1 MKNQKNAVVAA
12 ALVSGL
18 TAFSAAQAAPE
29 IYGKANITVDS
40 YENAAGDDAIRV
52 QSNASRLGV
61 KGKVK
66 LPEGLTAIYQAEFEI
81 NIDDGKKTST
91 IDGTDDGGDDFE
103 FDINSVFSQ
112 RNIYAGLK
120 GSMGTV
126 KVGFFDTITKK
137 AQGKVDLF
145 NDLDVGDIKDV
156 LEGEDRGANTI
167 QFESGKFA
175 DGAAKAKLAL
185 FQGEDVGGDD
195 NGIGDGYAFGIDY
208 SAGALKAAVSYSDAA
223 SVITDE
229 KIIRVSAQYKT
240 EGGTKLGAMIHK
252 EDAADG
258 EDGMGYVLS
267 ASVPFGSSYAFN
279 VQYAAADEEIAKSV
293 ESQINV
299 GVVRKISKKV
309 KTFAYYGSNDAKG
322 GGDGETTI
330 GAGMEVKF

>member
-1 MKNQKNAVVAA
+1 MKTQKNAVVAA
-12 ALVSGL
+12 ALMTGL
-18 TAFSAAQAAPE
+18 TVYSAAQAAPVV
-29 IYGKANITVDS
+29 YGKANISVDS
-40 YENAAGDDAIRV
+40 YEDAAGDDAIRV

-66 LPEGLTAIYQAEFEI
+66 LPSGTQAIYQAEFEI
-81 NIDDGKKTST
+81 SIDDGDK
-91 IDGTDDGGDDFE
+91 GGE
-103 FDINSVFSQ
+103 VFAQ
-112 RNIYAGLK
+112 RNIYAGLQ
-120 GSMGTV
+120 GSIGTV

-167 QFESGKFA
+167 QLESAKFA
-175 DGAAKAKLAL
+175 GGAAVAKLAL
-185 FQGEDVGGDD
+185 FQGEDVGGED

-208 SAGALKAAVSYSDAA
+208 SAGALQAALSYSDAA

-240 EGGTKLGAMIHK
+240 EGGIKLGAMIHQ

-267 ASVPFGSSYAFN
+267 ASVPFSSGYAFN
-279 VQYAAADEEIAKSV
+279 LQYAAADEEIAKSA

-299 GVVRKISKKV
+299 GVVHKISKKV
-309 KTFAYYGSNDAKG
+309 KTFVYYGNNDAIG
-322 GGDGETTI
+322 GGDGENAI

>member
-1 MKNQKNAVVAA
+1 MKTQKNAVFAA
-12 ALVSGL
+12 AIITGL
-18 TAFSAAQAAPE
+18 SAFSAAQAAPV

-40 YENAAGDDAIRV
+40 YEDTAGDDAIRV
-52 QSNASRLGV
+52 QNNASRLGI

-66 LPEGLTAIYQAEFEI
+66 LPEGMTAIYKAEFEI
-81 NIDDGKKTST
+81 QFDDGDKK
-91 IDGTDDGGDDFE
+91 GE
-103 FDINSVFSQ
+103 VFAQ

-167 QFESGKFA
+167 QFESGKLA
-175 DGAAKAKLAL
+175 DGAVKAKLAL
-185 FQGEDVGGDD
+185 FQGEVVGGDD

-208 SAGALKAAVSYSDAA
+208 SAGALNAALSYSDAA
-223 SVITDE
+223 AVITDE

-267 ASVPFGSSYAFN
+267 ASVPFSDSYSFN

-330 GAGMEVKF
+330 GAGMEIKF